1 MKTKMVITHIVE
13 WLKNY
18 AKNANVNG
26 FVVGVSGGVDSAVTS
41 TLCAMTGMEVMCL
54 EMPIHQAESHVSR
67 AQEHIAQLKK
77 RFPNVNSTRV
87 DLTPVFDSFK
97 TEINLEGNSSTV
109 DMALANSRARLRM
122 TTLYYYAGL
131 LGKLVA
137 GTGNKVEDFGVG
149 FYTKYGDGGV
159 DLSPIADL
167 LKSEVYDLGS
177 ALEIPQSILTAAP
190 SDGLFGD
197 ARSDEDQ
204 IGASYP
210 ELEWAMKAVENGK
223 TVNDFEGRERTV
235 FEIYSRYNTANKHK
249 MNPIPVC
256 EIPENL
262 KTLKSM
268 IRVLVADH
276 QPIVSYGIRMLFE
289 NSSDIKIVNTANS
302 AKQLLEYLKKSNT
315 DIVLMSIDLTDVNG
329 ITVLRTIKK
338 DFRDVS
344 VIVFSTHTE
353 DIYAISAIKAGASGY
368 LSKTV
373 NTSTIKSALLK
384 VFKGGI
390 YVSKELAQSLTFE
403 KNTLGTMDLYKKLS
417 TREVEVLKLISSGK
431 RNKDIADQLNINEK
445 TVSTYKLRLMKKLN
459 VSNLVEL
466 IDHGRQKK

>member
-1 MKTKMVITHIVE
+1 
-13 WLKNY
+13 
-18 AKNANVNG
+18 
-26 FVVGVSGGVDSAVTS
+26 
-41 TLCAMTGMEVMCL
+41 
-54 EMPIHQAESHVSR
+54 
-67 AQEHIAQLKK
+67 
-77 RFPNVNSTRV
+77 
-87 DLTPVFDSFK
+87 
-97 TEINLEGNSSTV
+97 
-109 DMALANSRARLRM
+109 
-122 TTLYYYAGL
+122 
-131 LGKLVA
+131 
-137 GTGNKVEDFGVG
+137 
-149 FYTKYGDGGV
+149 
-159 DLSPIADL
+159 
-167 LKSEVYDLGS
+167 
-177 ALEIPQSILTAAP
+177 
-190 SDGLFGD
+190 
-197 ARSDEDQ
+197 
-204 IGASYP
+204 
-210 ELEWAMKAVENGK
+210 
-223 TVNDFEGRERTV
+223 
-235 FEIYSRYNTANKHK
+235 
-249 MNPIPVC
+249 
-256 EIPENL
+256 
-262 KTLKSM
+262 M

-289 NSSDIKIVNTANS
+289 NSKDIKIVNTANS
-302 AKQLLEYLKKSNT
+302 AKQLLDYLKKSNT
-315 DIVLMSIDLTDVNG
+315 DIVLMTMDLPDING

-338 DFRDVS
+338 EFNDVG
-344 VIVFSTHTE
+344 VIIFSTHPE